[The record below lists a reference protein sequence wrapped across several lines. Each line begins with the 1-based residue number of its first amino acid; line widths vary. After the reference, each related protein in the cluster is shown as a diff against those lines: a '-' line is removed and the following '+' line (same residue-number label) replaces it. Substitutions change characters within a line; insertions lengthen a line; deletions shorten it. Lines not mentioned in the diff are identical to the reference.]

1 MTIIEVNIQDAA
13 TNLSSLVEAVQKNGT
28 LVRIYRDGNPVADLR
43 PTNHAENPLL
53 QDARLSSVRFNED
66 PMLPLGEDDWPTDL
80 R

>member
-13 TNLSSLVEAVQKNGT
+13 TKRSSLVEAVQKNGT

-43 PTNHAENPLL
+43 STSHAENPLL
-53 QDARLSSVRFNED
+53 QDAKLASVRFNED
-66 PMLPLGEDDWPTDL
+66 PMLPLGEDYWPTDL